1 MGLPGSQRRVLERIE
16 GRLAQSDP
24 RLESLF
30 AIFTRLSLAE
40 AMPWSEQV
48 KARRVRYYLTRF
60 PASFR
65 RFVRRP
71 VTRAAALFV
80 IPTAA
85 LMAMALTIAFGY
97 SGNQRPAHG
106 TRTPVARQFTA
117 KHRLCRLGL
126 MRVPALAC

>member
-1 MGLPGSQRRVLERIE
+1 MGLPGSQQRVLERIE
-16 GRLAQSDP
+16 GRLARSDP

-40 AMPWSEQV
+40 SMPWIEQV
-48 KARRVRYYLTRF
+48 KAQPVLYYLTRLAAWF
-60 PASFR
+60 QRLVQRPATR
-65 RFVRRP
+65 VRAFV
-71 VTRAAALFV
+71 VISTALV
-80 IPTAA
+80 
-85 LMAMALTIAFGY
+85 AMALTIAFGF

-106 TRTPVARQFTA
+106 TKTPVARELIA